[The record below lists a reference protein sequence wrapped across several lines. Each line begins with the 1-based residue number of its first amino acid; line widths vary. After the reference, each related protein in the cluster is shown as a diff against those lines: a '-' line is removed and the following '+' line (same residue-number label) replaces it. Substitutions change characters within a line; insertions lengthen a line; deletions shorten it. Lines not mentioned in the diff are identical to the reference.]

1 MTKQSLRSPSAA
13 AFLAWAAPVALVI
26 GLAACSGQSASSPSV
41 TGAGQPI
48 TDHEVGTGAIAPTA
62 QLNAD
67 PPPIQLV
74 IGTTVGTPTFPEGDT
89 ATGGQGQLVDGKFQ
103 CLKFVGGP
111 GHHHAH
117 LSLFVNGQQL
127 AIPRGIG
134 MFQPDHNN
142 FIYHQTCLYILH
154 THDDTGIIHME
165 PRIGNGYFKLGN
177 VFDLWGEP
185 LTTSN
190 VAGYTGQQTIIVDG
204 QTYNGDPRLIVLA
217 PYMQITIEVGTPL
230 GGPPPTYLFPPNYP

>member
-1 MTKQSLRSPSAA
+1 MIKQSLRSRSAVA
-13 AFLAWAAPVALVI
+13 VLAWAASVALVI
-26 GLAACSGQSASSPSV
+26 GLAACSGQSSSAPSF
-41 TGAGQPI
+41 TGASKPF
-48 TDHEVGTGAIAPTA
+48 TDPEVGSGAVAPAA
-62 QLNAD
+62 QPNLTQT
-67 PPPIQLV
+67 PIQLV

-117 LSLFVNGQQL
+117 LSLFVNGQQI
-127 AIPRGIG
+127 AVPRGIG

-142 FIYHQTCLYILH
+142 FIYHETCLYILH

-165 PRIGNGYFKLGN
+165 PTSGQGYFKLGN

-204 QTYNGDPRLIVLA
+204 QNYIGDPRVIVLA
-217 PYMQITIEVGTPL
+217 PYMQITIEVGLPR
-230 GGPPPTYLFPPNYP
+230 